1 MWIGAAGEGRVDRYQ
16 GVPPDPAT
24 RADVQRVVG
33 LYGGVRHA
41 FDENLTVASPWLA
54 AGGVEGRPKLSR
66 SPPLRIRVTPP
77 RQMLRHDCAATNS
90 ARPCAPWPNADAF
103 AHESP

>member
-1 MWIGAAGEGRVDRYQ
+1 MDPKLLLATIATEFNYQGVARSPKAARRRVPLIPDTAEGSVDRCQ

-54 AGGVEGRPKLSR
+54 AGGR
-66 SPPLRIRVTPP
+66 
-77 RQMLRHDCAATNS
+77 
-90 ARPCAPWPNADAF
+90 
-103 AHESP
+103 